1 MDDLEF
7 RRVKN
12 VIRIAIAA
20 LAILALD
27 VPRPLEQAVGQVRAA
42 SIEPE
47 VHLPLKDKSVR
58 FAFIGDNGNASKRQ
72 YDVAN
77 RMETFRDKV
86 KFDFVLM
93 LGDNLY
99 GGKTPAD
106 YRSKFEK
113 PYKALLDNGV
123 KFYAS
128 LGNHDDPNER
138 YYKPFNMDGQRYY
151 TFRKGDAQFFALDST
166 YMDAGQIDWLDR
178 ELSKSKATWKFAY
191 FHHPLYSN
199 AMHGSDLDL
208 RARLEPLF
216 QKYGVEVVL
225 SGHEHVY
232 ERIAP
237 QKGINYFVLGSS
249 GELRYHDLRKSPFMV
264 KGFDTDCT
272 FGLMEIDGKELS
284 YQIVSRAGE
293 TVDSGTISIP

>member
-1 MDDLEF
+1 M
-7 RRVKN
+7 KN
-12 VIRIAIAA
+12 LLRIFVAA
-20 LAILALD
+20 FAILALN
-27 VPRPLEQAVGQVRAA
+27 VPRTVVQDIAFAYSESV
-42 SIEPE
+42 EPE
-47 VHLPLKDKSVR
+47 VRLPLKDKSIR

-72 YDVAN
+72 YDVAS
-77 RMETFRDKV
+77 RMEAFREKV

-99 GGKTPAD
+99 GGKSPAD
-106 YRSKFEK
+106 YKSKFEE
-113 PYKALLDNGV
+113 PYKSLLDNGV

-166 YMDAGQIDWLDR
+166 YMDAGQLDWLDK
-178 ELSKSKATWKFAY
+178 ELSKSNAIWKFAY

-208 RARLEPLF
+208 RGRLEPFF
-216 QKYGVEVVL
+216 QKYGVTVVL

-237 QKGINYFVLGSS
+237 QKGVYYFVLGSS
-249 GELRYHDLRKSPFMV
+249 GELRYHDLRKSPLMV

-272 FGLMEIDGKELS
+272 FGLMEIASKDLS
-284 YQIVSRAGE
+284 YQIVSRTGD
-293 TVDSGTISIP
+293 TVDSGMISLP